1 VVFVFGLALTTH
13 SWFAPLLVAMPL
25 AAMVAPNTR
34 LPRAYGNPV
43 LTLAMLTSRRIGKR
57 CAAALWLVQLGA
69 GLLAAAVVRVIVD
82 PSRLE
87 ATAATVPVG
96 VLVTAL
102 AVETFVACLLCH
114 VTVDVSGTRS
124 PTADDH
130 PAWPIIFVVAA
141 GAVMVGAITYCAL
154 RLGAGF
160 DGAAPSIVSWPTLW
174 VYLASGLLSGLA
186 ATISFLVVGEHR

>member
-43 LTLAMLTSRRIGKR
+43 LTLGMLTARRIGTR
-57 CAAALWLVQLGA
+57 GAVALWLVQLGA

-87 ATAATVPVG
+87 VTTATLPG
-96 VLVTAL
+96 DILVTAL
-102 AVETFVACLLCH
+102 ALETAVACLLCR
-114 VTVDVSGTRS
+114 VTVDVSGARS
-124 PTADDH
+124 PALDGH
-130 PAWPIIFVVAA
+130 PDWPIIFVVAA
-141 GAVMVGAITYCAL
+141 GAVTVGALTYGAV

-160 DGAAPSIVSWPTLW
+160 AGAVPSIVSWPTLW

-186 ATISFLVVGEHR
+186 ATISFLIVGEHR